1 MLNGNLIERN
11 QINMMRQF
19 KILTAAALITIGF
32 SQPMMAE
39 AGLFKK
45 LGQKLDKKKKKKA
58 AEKKA
63 PKVKPFDKT
72 PTGFGKGDELV
83 ISIDKIMGGTC
94 KRGGG
99 ATAYKLTVSAV
110 LWSQDKNGA
119 ERVGPVE
126 VYSEDIAPL
135 NPKQTMAS
143 DTEIRIPV
151 EQINA
156 AFDDLGYGR
165 YVADKAEV
173 IGSTL
178 GIGIDPVGPCSK
190 LGGTAYRGYNFV
202 TPSVF
207 LDFPNPYHKSLGAG
221 AQLVT
226 QKAMSVSVIDN
237 DAARL
242 GDAQG
247 SATKT
252 MATISVGIED
262 HE

>member
-1 MLNGNLIERN
+1 
-11 QINMMRQF
+11 MRTF
-19 KILTAAALITIGF
+19 KVLTAAALLSIGF
-32 SQPMMAE
+32 SQPMTAE

-63 PKVKPFDKT
+63 PKAKPFDKT

-83 ISIDKIMGGTC
+83 ISIDKIIGGQC

-99 ATAYKLTVSAV
+99 ATAYKLTVSAII
-110 LWSQDKNGA
+110 WTKDEGSGS

-135 NPKQTMAS
+135 NPKQTVSS

-151 EQINA
+151 EQLNA

-165 YVADKAEV
+165 FVADKSKF

-178 GIGIDPVGPCSK
+178 GIGLDPVGPCSRMN
-190 LGGTAYRGYNFV
+190 GTAYRGISFV
-202 TPSVF
+202 YPSLF
-207 LDFPNPYHKSLGAG
+207 LDFPNPYHTALGKEAN
-221 AQLVT
+221 LVS
-226 QKAMSVSVIDN
+226 QKAASVSVIDN

-252 MATISVGIED
+252 MATITVGIED
-262 HE
+262 KE